1 MNDSEKVEAIK
12 KTLSH
17 NLDYKKLIRQ
27 YVGFIQD
34 IVDDKMTMTE
44 VDDYIKV
51 LIRDHN
57 WRHRHH
63 WKLLKTSFQ
72 YTHYLYWIYIKN
84 IKLHEKIKTN

>member
-1 MNDSEKVEAIK
+1 MSYNEIGKSGSDGNHIIIDKKKGSIMNDSEKVEAIK

-17 NLDYKKLIRQ
+17 NIDYKKLMRQ

-57 WRHRHH
+57 
-63 WKLLKTSFQ
+63 
-72 YTHYLYWIYIKN
+72 
-84 IKLHEKIKTN
+84 

>member
-34 IVDDKMTMTE
+34 IVDDKMTMKE

-51 LIRDHN
+51 LIREYN
-57 WRHRHH
+57 
-63 WKLLKTSFQ
+63 LLRD
-72 YTHYLYWIYIKN
+72 
-84 IKLHEKIKTN
+84 

>member
-34 IVDDKMTMTE
+34 IVDDKMTMKE
-44 VDDYIKV
+44 EDDYINNFLDEREKTDKSSKYP
-51 LIRDHN
+51 LPI
-57 WRHRHH
+57 
-63 WKLLKTSFQ
+63 LLSDIIQ
-72 YTHYLYWIYIKN
+72 IKE
-84 IKLHEKIKTN
+84 ILEAD

>member
-27 YVGFIQD
+27 YVGFIHD
-34 IVDDKMTMTE
+34 IMDDKMTMSE

-57 WRHRHH
+57 
-63 WKLLKTSFQ
+63 
-72 YTHYLYWIYIKN
+72 
-84 IKLHEKIKTN
+84 